1 MMTFNFSSPNGE
13 NSEAEAC
20 EDTPFTEE
28 EWDAINALS
37 EPGAIF

>member
-1 MMTFNFSSPNGE
+1 MMTFDFPSPNGD

-28 EWDAINALS
+28 E
-37 EPGAIF
+37 